1 MQELKKARLHSQA
14 FPEKDIYQMY
24 FLKTYCNV
32 SSMNYNY
39 L

>member
-1 MQELKKARLHSQA
+1 MIMHTPKNHIQNPL
-14 FPEKDIYQMY
+14 
-24 FLKTYCNV
+24 FLAVRYYCNV